1 METLKSRIP
10 EHLVQTVKSSSSVDD
25 LLSSSSSLLRFLVGL
40 PQFHQVK
47 SSKTLTLLSASFSKV
62 HWLVLKAVSE
72 LADPDLG
79 CCGKS
84 QESSLDLKRSGNLCF
99 RSRSFD
105 DALRFYSK
113 ALRVAR
119 DNTLLASLFLNRA
132 NALHVSYLSFS
143 LRLVPFHS
151 ITQFI
156 LFFSCRIWGFLKR
169 ACGTAIVLFVL
180 ILVTPRFQLASFL
193 FKRFQLSALL
203 IHICFRLGLG
213 EANSI
218 LFLETIKMRSG
229 TSQFLCLSTH
239 HLRGRSSCRTNF
251 WLFQTFR
258 ISKHRRTHSVLLL
271 RVRFFSHLSILFT

>member
-180 ILVTPRFQLASFL
+180 ILVTPRFQLASFP
-193 FKRFQLSALL
+193 FQKLPAF
-203 IHICFRLGLG
+203 C
-213 EANSI
+213 
-218 LFLETIKMRSG
+218 
-229 TSQFLCLSTH
+229 TSHSY
-239 HLRGRSSCRTNF
+239 
-251 WLFQTFR
+251 LFQAWFR
-258 ISKHRRTHSVLLL
+258 RGKLNTLLGNYKDSFRDITVSMSL
-271 RVRFFSHLSILFT
+271 ESSSAGKQQLQNELLAIPDFQNKQTSENTLCYAAAGEVFRYYLHDSF